1 MKRIQI
7 ASVALVLFVTA
18 CNSGGEG
25 SANEDTTS
33 SNITNVENVN
43 GNIPD
48 TSNSITLN
56 AGDTTSS
63 TQDTVP
69 Q

>member
-7 ASVALVLFVTA
+7 AGLVLALFAMA

-25 SANEDTTS
+25 SENEDTTS

-43 GNIPD
+43 GNLPE
-48 TSNSITLN
+48 TTNSINLN

-63 TQDTVP
+63 TQDTIP
-69 Q
+69 R

>member
-1 MKRIQI
+1 M
-7 ASVALVLFVTA
+7 LLFFAAA
-18 CNSGGEG
+18 CNSNGEG
-25 SANEDTTS
+25 DSSEDTAS

-48 TSNSITLN
+48 TSNSMNLD

-63 TQDTVP
+63 TQDTIP
-69 Q
+69 R